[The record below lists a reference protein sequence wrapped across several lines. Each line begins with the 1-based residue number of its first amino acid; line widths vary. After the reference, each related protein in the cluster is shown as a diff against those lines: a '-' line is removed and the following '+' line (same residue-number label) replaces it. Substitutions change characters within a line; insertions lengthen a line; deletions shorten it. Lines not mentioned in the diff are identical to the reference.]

1 MKEVYA
7 VGDKCE
13 TGEEIS
19 HIYGQTRSIAIFA
32 VIKDEEKGIR
42 WEINDSPFF
51 DDTIFKIYHR
61 LANSVPSEVEKKAR
75 WSLHEELA
83 AALFNALTSTN
94 KDDSLKSFEHI
105 TRKIKNLRT
114 PNQNRLYFFGFV
126 ISSATLMLLL
136 MLFLLLL
143 DFINEQIILC
153 AICGI
158 IGAVLST
165 LQRATNFNIAD
176 DEKIIFIAFQ
186 AFVINI
192 VGLLSGISIYI
203 VSNSDIAF
211 SFAKDNIYNLMT
223 VSLVAGFA
231 ERYIPDLFGKISR

>member
-42 WEINDSPFF
+42 WEIYDSPSF
-51 DDTIFKIYHR
+51 DDAIFKIYHR
-61 LANSVPSEVEKKAR
+61 LANSIPSEVEKKAR

-94 KDDSLKSFEHI
+94 KEDSLKSFEHI

-136 MLFLLLL
+136 MLFLLSLN
-143 DFINEQIILC
+143 FINKQ
-153 AICGI
+153 
-158 IGAVLST
+158 T
-165 LQRATNFNIAD
+165 QTN
-176 DEKIIFIAFQ
+176 
-186 AFVINI
+186 
-192 VGLLSGISIYI
+192 SS
-203 VSNSDIAF
+203 
-211 SFAKDNIYNLMT
+211 
-223 VSLVAGFA
+223 
-231 ERYIPDLFGKISR
+231 